1 MLKNTWLL
9 NHAYPF
15 QKIIFDAKQAVY
27 MLHVNESRMFPKIKS
42 PKIKS
47 KIKSQIKS

>member
-15 QKIIFDAKQAVY
+15 QKISDAKQVGAKQVVY

-42 PKIKS
+42 
-47 KIKSQIKS
+47 